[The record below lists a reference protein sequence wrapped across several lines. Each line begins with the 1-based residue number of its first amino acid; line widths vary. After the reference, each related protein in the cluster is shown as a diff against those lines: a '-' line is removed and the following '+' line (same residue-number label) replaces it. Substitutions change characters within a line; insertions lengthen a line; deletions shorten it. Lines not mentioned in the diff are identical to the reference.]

1 MNLYLIPTLLI
12 AAVSVAGA
20 AALRRAI
27 RREYSSWLPWL
38 PPWGALCT
46 IPALLYLCLCIPD
59 HASALRLLDEAGFE
73 PGWEMFAGAA
83 GVLPG
88 LMWDAFCEHRE
99 KHPDEASA
107 GALRVWLM
115 RSLMIAAL
123 AIMLAIPYGF
133 VFAKQETAP
142 SAPHAEAQETVP
154 TSAPSAPPDEAQEN
168 VLPSAE

>member
-38 PPWGALCT
+38 PPWGAICT
-46 IPALLYLCLCIPD
+46 VPALLYLCLCVPD
-59 HASALRLLDEAGFE
+59 HTSAIRLLDEAGFE

-88 LMWDAFCEHRE
+88 LMWDAFSEHRE
-99 KHPDEASA
+99 KHPGETSR
-107 GALRVWLM
+107 LRVWLM
-115 RSLMIAAL
+115 RALMLALL
-123 AIMLAIPYGF
+123 AIMLAVPYGF
-133 VFAKQETAP
+133 VFSKREAAP
-142 SAPHAEAQETVP
+142 SAPPAEAQETIQ
-154 TSAPSAPPDEAQEN
+154 TSVD
-168 VLPSAE
+168 

>member
-20 AALRRAI
+20 AVLRRAI
-27 RREYSSWLPWL
+27 RGEYSSWMPWL
-38 PPWGALCT
+38 LPWGALCT
-46 IPALLYLCLCIPD
+46 IPAVLYLCLCVPD

-88 LMWDAFCEHRE
+88 LVWDAFSEQRE
-99 KHPDEASA
+99 KHPDETS
-107 GALRVWLM
+107 ALRVWLM
-115 RSLMIAAL
+115 RALMIAAL

-142 SAPHAEAQETVP
+142 SAPPA
-154 TSAPSAPPDEAQEN
+154 EAQEN
-168 VLPSAE
+168 VPPSAE